1 LFDASLFPTIIA
13 ARVAATKR
21 TKLNRFIK
29 GDVVL
34 KLKNAG
40 QKKIKKETPII
51 PKAIHL
57 FFVML
62 NWFKDFEI
70 QRKP

>member
-1 LFDASLFPTIIA
+1 LIDASLFPTIIA
-13 ARVAATKR
+13 ARVAATIT

-40 QKKIKKETPII
+40 QKNIKKETPII